1 MPLLFVECLLI
12 FYKTYTMPRQTGV
25 LFKRKGRKIVYDV
38 YCFIIKQGKNDM
50 EKVKQT
56 SEATKTS
63 VILTK
68 LKALACS
75 PCFGLRV
82 RKDQGRRKLPEW
94 IVSFNL

>member
-1 MPLLFVECLLI
+1 
-12 FYKTYTMPRQTGV
+12 MPRQTCV
-25 LFKRKGRKIVYDV
+25 VFKRKGRKIVYDV

-56 SEATKTS
+56 SEATETS
-63 VILTK
+63 VSKALLTK